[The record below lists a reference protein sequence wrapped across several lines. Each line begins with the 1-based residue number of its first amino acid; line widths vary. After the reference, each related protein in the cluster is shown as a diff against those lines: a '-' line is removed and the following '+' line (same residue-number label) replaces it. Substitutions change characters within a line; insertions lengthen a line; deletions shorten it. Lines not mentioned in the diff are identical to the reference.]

1 MHLARLG
8 IPEDRITVSGVPIDP
23 GFADL
28 KDVRAMREKH
38 GLASDGTT
46 VLVSASGLGVGP
58 VGAWSARS
66 SKAPGG
72 SKVVEMNQIWL

>member
-1 MHLARLG
+1 VHLARLG

-58 VGAWSARS
+58 VERLVGALLQT
-66 SKAPGG
+66 PGG
-72 SKVVEMNQIWL
+72 RKLSK